1 MTRCVTQK
9 RNSACF
15 ILLEI
20 DLPKQ
25 TPCPANES
33 FGCSPVSNWCA
44 IDCITRS
51 VKGEKGRSPAASVF
65 PCLGVGDK
73 LQSCV
78 LILTTLT
85 SLSVPA
91 LKHIAGNFALTFLP
105 LLERFIL
112 LHPLYFRFDYLP
124 LSFSPNLITGQR
136 ATGHAVFVS
145 WKATTPSDHWI
156 FKTFL
161 AMTLPSF
168 VGGYQHFGGNC
179 CLHLS
184 TRRNYNISH
193 KKW

>member
-1 MTRCVTQK
+1 MYFVCIVLHCNGNIILEKPLDFMHCVAS
-9 RNSACF
+9 R
-15 ILLEI
+15 
-20 DLPKQ
+20 
-25 TPCPANES
+25 
-33 FGCSPVSNWCA
+33 FGYPNYRLSERQSSETSNNR

-145 WKATTPSDHWI
+145 WKPQHLQTTEFLRPS
-156 FKTFL
+156 
-161 AMTLPSF
+161 
-168 VGGYQHFGGNC
+168 
-179 CLHLS
+179 
-184 TRRNYNISH
+184 
-193 KKW
+193 